1 MVSVVPEGSGVLAEL
16 RAREAF
22 RRREYEPALVL
33 AKQISS
39 KALTMGDDSTW
50 WQMTMFQA
58 ECQREMGQNRP
69 CIETAELL
77 LEHSLTVESSEL
89 RCRVLNLLSDVNQA
103 VGELEHAVR
112 YGAMAVQ
119 TAGEGEVAQD
129 LRIGSML
136 ALIAALAESDQL
148 ERAWQESKKLLQL
161 VDVTIDTQTMGK
173 CYWVAGNVAFL
184 RQQPDDGVK
193 YHQLAAT
200 HLSPSNDL
208 ALWAWFNRASA
219 AMRLTA
225 GIADSETA
233 DCMERAELASTIIGT
248 DDGDSSTNVL
258 NRAHWCY
265 LNGDVEGAVGLLT
278 AICAEPGHMAHQSA
292 GEANMLL
299 AKALREQGDCEA
311 ALRHLKDSQAY
322 FSQAGAKDRAAQV
335 AAEIAGF
342 PQAS

>member
-22 RRREYEPALVL
+22 RRREYAQALKI
-33 AKQISS
+33 AKEISS
-39 KALTMGDDSTW
+39 KALAARDDSTW

-58 ECQREMGQNRP
+58 ECQREMGHSRS
-69 CIETAELL
+69 CIDTAVLL
-77 LEHSLTVESSEL
+77 LKHSLTVGSSEL
-89 RCRVLNLLSDVNQA
+89 QCRVLNLLSDVSQA
-103 VGELEHAVR
+103 VGELEHALA
-112 YGAMAVQ
+112 YGAKAVE
-119 TAGEGEVAQD
+119 TARDGEVAQD

-148 ERAWQESKKLLQL
+148 DRAWQESEKLLQL
-161 VDVTIDTQTMGK
+161 VDSNIDTQTTGK

-184 RQQPDDGVK
+184 RQQPKVGVK
-193 YHQLAAT
+193 YHQLAAER
-200 HLSPSNDL
+200 LSPSNDL

-225 GIADSETA
+225 GIADAETV

-248 DDGDSSTNVL
+248 DDGDSSANVL
-258 NRAHWCY
+258 NRAHWHY
-265 LNGDVEGAVGLLT
+265 LNGDMSGAVNLLT
-278 AICAEPGHMAHQSA
+278 SICAEPVKLAHQSA

-299 AKALREQGDCEA
+299 ARALRKQGDCEA
-311 ALRHLKDSQAY
+311 ALRHLKDSEAY